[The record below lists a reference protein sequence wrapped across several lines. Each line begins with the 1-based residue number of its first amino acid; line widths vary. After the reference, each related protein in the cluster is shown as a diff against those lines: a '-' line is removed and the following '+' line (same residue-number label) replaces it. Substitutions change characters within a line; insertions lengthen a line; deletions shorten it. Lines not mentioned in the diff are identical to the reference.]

1 MVRAAAILVL
11 GMSLIPLSD
20 SFGKILVERHGVA
33 PVFVAFARF
42 ALGAVLLFPFVP
54 RGQIRPGIYRDWRI
68 WGRAGLIVCSV
79 VSIQTALRTEPV
91 ANVFGAFFVGP
102 IFSYVLSVVFLG
114 ERVTQ
119 VRTLLLVA
127 GFAGVL
133 LIVRPGFGMTPG
145 LLFALLAGL
154 FYGTFLTASRWLAD
168 RAPPRGLM
176 LSQLLLGALMLLPFG
191 LATWPALGGA
201 GWLLVLLT
209 AVGSMSGNLLLV
221 FAYGMAPAT
230 RLAPFIYFQLVA
242 ATAYGLAIFGDFPDA
257 LTLAG
262 LVLLIASGLASL
274 MLRR

>member
-1 MVRAAAILVL
+1 MQI
-11 GMSLIPLSD
+11 
-20 SFGKILVERHGVA
+20 
-33 PVFVAFARF
+33 
-42 ALGAVLLFPFVP
+42 LLFPFVP

-127 GFAGVL
+127 GFAGVF

-168 RAPPRGLM
+168 RAPPRG
-176 LSQLLLGALMLLPFG
+176 
-191 LATWPALGGA
+191 
-201 GWLLVLLT
+201 
-209 AVGSMSGNLLLV
+209 
-221 FAYGMAPAT
+221 
-230 RLAPFIYFQLVA
+230 
-242 ATAYGLAIFGDFPDA
+242 
-257 LTLAG
+257 
-262 LVLLIASGLASL
+262 
-274 MLRR
+274 